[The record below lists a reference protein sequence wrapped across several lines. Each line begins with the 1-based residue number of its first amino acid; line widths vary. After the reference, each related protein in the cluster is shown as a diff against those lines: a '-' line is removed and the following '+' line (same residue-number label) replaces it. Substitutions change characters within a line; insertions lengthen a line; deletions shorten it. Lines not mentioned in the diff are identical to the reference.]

1 MISDN
6 LNLLIFA
13 HHLDDEKAAVSLTD
27 TRSNGVTQRREMTV
41 VSESGVR
48 EREPSLRMTRF
59 CSVVRMWQGRWGM
72 LIVEKRLP
80 TILKPV

>member
-41 VSESGVR
+41 VSKPGVR
-48 EREPSLRMTRF
+48 ERANHRR
-59 CSVVRMWQGRWGM
+59 G
-72 LIVEKRLP
+72 
-80 TILKPV
+80 

>member
-1 MISDN
+1 MPVILDN

-41 VSESGVR
+41 VSKPGVR
-48 EREPSLRMTRF
+48 ERANHRR
-59 CSVVRMWQGRWGM
+59 G
-72 LIVEKRLP
+72 
-80 TILKPV
+80 

>member
-6 LNLLIFA
+6 LNWLIFA

-48 EREPSLRMTRF
+48 ERANHR
-59 CSVVRMWQGRWGM
+59 CG
-72 LIVEKRLP
+72 
-80 TILKPV
+80 